1 MTGALDFPKQYYVL
15 KTLLITGGVV
25 EEGGGGRQSRHKD
38 IGFDFPIVLSNT
50 LYNEKASLQPSF
62 KRCTRQR
69 SFETVTVLVI
79 E

>member
-1 MTGALDFPKQYYVL
+1 MTGALDFPKEQYVL

-25 EEGGGGRQSRHKD
+25 KRKGGRQSRHKD
-38 IGFDFPIVLSNT
+38 IGFDFPIVLSST
-50 LYNEKASLQPSF
+50 LCDEKASLKPSF
-62 KRCTRQR
+62 KRCTRHR